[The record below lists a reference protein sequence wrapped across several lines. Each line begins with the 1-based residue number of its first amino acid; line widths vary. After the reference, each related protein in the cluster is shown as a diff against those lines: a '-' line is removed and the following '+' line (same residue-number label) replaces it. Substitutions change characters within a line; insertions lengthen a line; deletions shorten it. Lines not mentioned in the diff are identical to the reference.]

1 MGAFGKGHPHHFKE
15 FQVLLCQL
23 LESTVCQ
30 DSVLLLNCTHVS
42 LAKFCDTFGPSALPV
57 VPKVM
62 PSLLNSLDKFTD
74 LDVESMQA
82 FSDTERDLLDTSL
95 KALAIIVRRLPK
107 FSTPYLNRLLSYLF
121 TRAQGDLGGAD
132 ELDKFSTEL
141 TSVVATAI
149 ESRVLLPILYNLFPT
164 LTRSRHMC
172 QLFNVLNV
180 HIDAMSNDSVKKNY
194 MQIFKLILQA
204 FKGHDNLKF
213 DESVQYRQCL
223 LDAFVSL
230 ILKLNEKRM
239 RPLFFKVKEFV
250 LDDPNNTEIILSRN
264 VLLYHL
270 CEKLIIKLK
279 SIFIPFLVYVYEAAI
294 EEIKSFV
301 KLFSNEA
308 LLKKVKSSSNLSWRV
323 ESLKHVLIMLE
334 KCFVYDA
341 AAVAIKGNEDY
352 EKFVNKA
359 RFNTIVG
366 PLTDILTCCAVDRVK
381 TEVDYATLMESY
393 LTPCIANLALA
404 AGSDELW
411 KALHH
416 RLCLLTRHEKALG
429 RYHALKTVHDC
440 FELVGE
446 EYLIML
452 PETISYLSELLEDK
466 DTEVEN
472 LARTVKK
479 MLEKMNGGESL
490 DTYLFG

>member
-1 MGAFGKGHPHHFKE
+1 M
-15 FQVLLCQL
+15 
-23 LESTVCQ
+23 
-30 DSVLLLNCTHVS
+30 
-42 LAKFCDTFGPSALPV
+42 
-57 VPKVM
+57 
-62 PSLLNSLDKFTD
+62 
-74 LDVESMQA
+74 
-82 FSDTERDLLDTSL
+82 
-95 KALAIIVRRLPK
+95 
-107 FSTPYLNRLLSYLF
+107 
-121 TRAQGDLGGAD
+121 
-132 ELDKFSTEL
+132 
-141 TSVVATAI
+141 VATAI

-172 QLFNVLNV
+172 QLFNVLNI
-180 HIDAMSNDSVKKNY
+180 HIEAMSNESVKKNY

-239 RPLFFKVKEFV
+239 RPLFFKFKDFV
-250 LDDPNNTEIILSRN
+250 LDYPNNTEIILSRI

-323 ESLKHVLIMLE
+323 ESVKHVLVMLE

-341 AAVAIKGNEDY
+341 AAFAIKGNEVY

-366 PLTDILTCCAVDRVK
+366 PLTDVLTCCAVDRVK
-381 TEVDYATLMESY
+381 IEVDYVTLMESY